1 MNEYT
6 WNEIII
12 NPTSKEAS
20 NCIGKEVYASL
31 TPVLCLSSANGNYE
45 KKYKFFLESIDPN
58 NSFPFHVKVV
68 EANNPKNVTYS
79 SFLCIILKNKEL
91 EPEYV
96 PFKDYGEFIRY
107 YVSSTSDNPLDSK
120 ILTLGGIWLK
130 QKDTNDYS
138 MIIEIRGDGVVLG
151 DRKLKTALY
160 AVSGYHTSNDTTT
173 WEELLNEYTFLNG
186 SPCGKEVRTIHL
198 DL

>member
-79 SFLCIILKNKEL
+79 SFLCIILKNEEL

-96 PFKDYGEFIRY
+96 PFKDYGEFIRS
-107 YVSSTSDNPLDSK
+107 YVSSTSDNPVDSK
-120 ILTLGGIWLK
+120 ILTLGGLWLK
-130 QKDTNDYS
+130 QKDTNNYF
-138 MIIEIRGDGVVLG
+138 MITEIQNEGVVLG
-151 DRKLKTALY
+151 NRKLKTTLDVNY
-160 AVSGYHTSNDTTT
+160 VYHTSNGITN
-173 WEELLNEYTFLNG
+173 WEELLNEYIFLNG
-186 SPCGKEVRTIHL
+186 SPCGKEVRTLYL